1 MLRRRYADYA
11 YLKPLGLHGNL
22 TIDVIPPAANLGADP
37 KGNKSSGGRAQSNV
51 ALAPPKRYLP
61 ARNHL
66 EVVDVVGDA
75 ALERGD
81 HRPRGPGHALPQLAS
96 LGVRSRVRREQDALA
111 ELAQG

>member
-1 MLRRRYADYA
+1 MLRRRYAHYA

-22 TIDVIPPAANLGADP
+22 TIDVTRPAANPGADP

-51 ALAPPKRYLP
+51 AGPAEAFLP

-66 EVVDVVGDA
+66 EVVDVVRDA

-81 HRPRGPGHALPQLAS
+81 HRARGPGHALPQLAS